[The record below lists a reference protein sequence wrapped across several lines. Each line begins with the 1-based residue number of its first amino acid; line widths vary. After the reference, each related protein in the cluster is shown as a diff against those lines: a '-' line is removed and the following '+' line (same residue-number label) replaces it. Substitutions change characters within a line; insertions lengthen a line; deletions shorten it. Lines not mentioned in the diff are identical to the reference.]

1 MYLLSGSTPRRRG
14 VRVMKRLPV
23 TSIFIGGDRDEG
35 EGVSLYR
42 LAGAQLLDND
52 AAEGGRRSPASQ
64 AVR

>member
-1 MYLLSGSTPRRRG
+1 
-14 VRVMKRLPV
+14 MKRLPV

-52 AAEGGRRSPASQ
+52 AAEGGRRSLSDRGVHWQ
-64 AVR
+64 DDS

>member
-1 MYLLSGSTPRRRG
+1 M
-14 VRVMKRLPV
+14 

-52 AAEGGRRSPASQ
+52 DAEGGRRSPASQ

>member
-1 MYLLSGSTPRRRG
+1 M
-14 VRVMKRLPV
+14 RVMKRLPV
-23 TSIFIGGDRDEG
+23 TSIFICGDRDEG

-42 LAGAQLLDND
+42 LASAHLLDND